1 MPGVPLAHGAQGP
14 CIHVQRTGKCA
25 HPDTCKT
32 ILCKYA
38 WVDGHCEKGSEHCR
52 YAHPGESQ
60 RLYITSYNRFF
71 RTRPCPKL
79 LRGEFC
85 QFGIN
90 CTYVHPEHEEGSAGA
105 NGSPRQK
112 ATESAFTSP
121 AGPRA
126 FGGGLS
132 HRSPLSSGLDSP
144 RTSLSPT
151 SLSPAPSSFASP
163 LAGAAVDPAAHQLAH
178 AAAQAAIAPY
188 LAATA
193 AAHAVAAHAAQ
204 QAAAHSGSGP
214 SSPLFQPVAFAAYH
228 APSPISA
235 TPPSSADVSPGSSRS
250 HSPVFGG
257 PAQVA
262 AAVDAVIERAH
273 PLLQLL
279 RPGAPS
285 TAPAASLS
293 GIRAAMRELAGFL
306 AAASAPTLPLRGAAP
321 LLRAAADLAQ
331 VAYTLAKRSTTQ
343 TLALLSA
350 ARHSAR
356 EAASALRAGALPVL
370 EAAADAAGARLAP
383 VMRTAAPAVEEL
395 AAAIEARQR
404 QVAAEAALVRA
415 LVGPHSAVCAAVSSA
430 MADAVLPPLRAAAR
444 EPLEVTFS
452 SAFFRVS
459 GAAASEALP
468 HTEAARALCDA
479 LEAAPAGAPVAFFLV
494 FPLLPKLA
502 YRAFLARVGAAAA
515 AALGERRVR
524 LVAVLPGPGPA
535 DEGAAAA
542 LSALPPHAAVSL
554 DGFLAG
560 LPSDPSW
567 GGRLRGAELGA
578 IGRRTPPATPAVPR
592 GESPPEHA
600 SPPPLALGKN
610 PFLSGGSPPFGP
622 LAEAA
627 PQLAQ

>member
-1 MPGVPLAHGAQGP
+1 MNCDQLIGAILGTTSADRGV
-14 CIHVQRTGKCA
+14 V
-25 HPDTCKT
+25 
-32 ILCKYA
+32 
-38 WVDGHCEKGSEHCR
+38 V
-52 YAHPGESQ
+52 
-60 RLYITSYNRFF
+60 
-71 RTRPCPKL
+71 
-79 LRGEFC
+79 
-85 QFGIN
+85 
-90 CTYVHPEHEEGSAGA
+90 
-105 NGSPRQK
+105 
-112 ATESAFTSP
+112 
-121 AGPRA
+121 
-126 FGGGLS
+126 
-132 HRSPLSSGLDSP
+132 
-144 RTSLSPT
+144 
-151 SLSPAPSSFASP
+151 
-163 LAGAAVDPAAHQLAH
+163 
-178 AAAQAAIAPY
+178 
-188 LAATA
+188 
-193 AAHAVAAHAAQ
+193 
-204 QAAAHSGSGP
+204 P
-214 SSPLFQPVAFAAYH
+214 SSPLFQPAAVAFAAYH

-293 GIRAAMRELAGFL
+293 GIRARAAMRELAGFL

-383 VMRTAAPAVEEL
+383 VIRTAAPAVEEL

-452 SAFFRVS
+452 SAFFRVA

-494 FPLLPKLA
+494 FPP
-502 YRAFLARVGAAAA
+502 R
-515 AALGERRVR
+515 
-524 LVAVLPGPGPA
+524 PA
-535 DEGAAAA
+535 
-542 LSALPPHAAVSL
+542 
-554 DGFLAG
+554 
-560 LPSDPSW
+560 
-567 GGRLRGAELGA
+567 
-578 IGRRTPPATPAVPR
+578 PPAP
-592 GESPPEHA
+592 
-600 SPPPLALGKN
+600 
-610 PFLSGGSPPFGP
+610 GP
-622 LAEAA
+622 LAPAPTRAPASVPVASGARRGGRKGRRPSLPPLPAACTPPPA
-627 PQLAQ
+627 PQLEAPPRRGSPSQSLVNSHRQAASPGFRAPVFPKPQA